1 MWDVHQQF
9 LEEED
14 VLTEDMAL
22 TKGVFV
28 SCLFS
33 LIDLPDKSLISSILD
48 FNLHSDGLNWFSDL

>member
-1 MWDVHQQF
+1 MHQQF

-28 SCLFS
+28 TCLFS

-48 FNLHSDGLNWFSDL
+48 FNLHSDGLY